1 MTHTSLLR
9 PRGLASALGLLTFVS
24 LPLPVVSAQGA
35 PGTAATIQLAFGYS
49 CGDRFIVR
57 NDGNQA
63 VSAEYKA
70 TSSQDHIPL
79 RLNSKQSVEIASASS
94 DPVELWV
101 NGQVVATEPKGNRA
115 CGTSASSPD
124 VVVRPIDY
132 PPRQEAAAPSSR
144 VARVSSIGG
153 TVSFEPAGST
163 DWSRATLN
171 YTVTTGDRLFSDQ
184 NGRAELE
191 VGPFTVRLSGGSDL
205 SVSNLTDGFLQLA
218 LQQGTVRL
226 TVYRLTPSDSVE
238 IDTPNGALTILT
250 PGSYFVQTSPGGG
263 ATIVSVDQ
271 GRIEVSAP
279 GVSQL
284 VETGRALRLAGSSP
298 VQVSG
303 MPRPATTGFD
313 QWCADRDRRVTSSS
327 ATYMSPDIPGRA
339 DLDEYGRWERDAVNG
354 PTWYPTV
361 VEVGWVPY
369 RFGHWA
375 WVEPWGWIWVENE
388 PWGFAPFH
396 YGRWARGERGWG
408 WVPGPIVARP
418 YYAPAL
424 VVFVDAPRGGWGVSF
439 GVQAWFPLGPREPFF
454 PSYHSDQRYLREVNA
469 TNINVTNV
477 NITNIINVQNRENV
491 QYAHRTTAVTAVA
504 ATTFASGRTIG
515 REAIAVDVNRM
526 SQARIAAHPSTA
538 PTPQAVLGGSPP
550 VARPAN
556 AIERRPVPTG
566 VGTFSPTPATAGG
579 SVRPTPATPPV
590 IQAAPAP
597 TGATGKPVPPAPTG
611 ATGRPAPPA
620 PVTGTSAVVAPP
632 GAAPT
637 AVPPVIV
644 KRPPPL
650 QPVPF
655 EARQKALQQDP
666 GRPLEPKQVENLRAG
681 RPAGPPAETES
692 PQHLKTEP
700 PKKAG
705 PPQKGGP
712 SRKDDSTKKGEPPK
726 KPDAPTL

>member
-1 MTHTSLLR
+1 
-9 PRGLASALGLLTFVS
+9 
-24 LPLPVVSAQGA
+24 
-35 PGTAATIQLAFGYS
+35 
-49 CGDRFIVR
+49 
-57 NDGNQA
+57 
-63 VSAEYKA
+63 
-70 TSSQDHIPL
+70 
-79 RLNSKQSVEIASASS
+79 
-94 DPVELWV
+94 
-101 NGQVVATEPKGNRA
+101 
-115 CGTSASSPD
+115 
-124 VVVRPIDY
+124 
-132 PPRQEAAAPSSR
+132 
-144 VARVSSIGG
+144 
-153 TVSFEPAGST
+153 
-163 DWSRATLN
+163 
-171 YTVTTGDRLFSDQ
+171 
-184 NGRAELE
+184 
-191 VGPFTVRLSGGSDL
+191 
-205 SVSNLTDGFLQLA
+205 
-218 LQQGTVRL
+218 
-226 TVYRLTPSDSVE
+226 
-238 IDTPNGALTILT
+238 
-250 PGSYFVQTSPGGG
+250 
-263 ATIVSVDQ
+263 
-271 GRIEVSAP
+271 
-279 GVSQL
+279 
-284 VETGRALRLAGSSP
+284 
-298 VQVSG
+298 
-303 MPRPATTGFD
+303 
-313 QWCADRDRRVTSSS
+313 
-327 ATYMSPDIPGRA
+327 MSPDIPGRA

-620 PVTGTSAVVAPP
+620 PVSGTSAVVAPQS

-637 AVPPVIV
+637 AAPPVIV